1 MNIFNNSKYRIPV
14 AVLVVSIIF
23 LLILIHS
30 YFLIDK
36 KYNSGVVIFFILLFV
51 ITFGINL
58 RRIYT
63 RLREQERQ
71 LSSMIGNLPG
81 FVYRCKYDIHWTIL
95 YASDQCFGI
104 TGYKPEELINNST
117 KAYSGIIASEYLDY
131 VDDETD
137 LAIEKKT
144 PFVMEYEIIT
154 ANNQRKWVLERGKGI
169 YDNKGELIFLE
180 GYIED
185 ISERKAR
192 ESEIRESA
200 EDYSRLLNG
209 MNETIWLIDF
219 EGNLVDVNNASM
231 QTLGY
236 TKEELLTLGITGIEH
251 NFRQSEF
258 SEMFLL
264 NKEEQSSVFETCHYA
279 KDGRKIPVEI
289 CSSIVKYKG
298 SRVILAIARD
308 ITVRKELEEQRRIQ
322 EDVKS
327 ELLETVTAA
336 KLKAE
341 ESERLKMAFLAN
353 MSHEIR
359 TPMNGILGF
368 MELLKEPDLEES
380 SRREYI
386 DLVNVSGE
394 RLLSTIND
402 IIEISKIESGEQQ
415 LKLEPVDLD
424 EVIQFYLDFFKRET
438 DAKGIALQINSRLTG
453 KQALVL
459 SDRHKLDGILTN
471 LIKNAI
477 KFTREGSIEIGNY
490 ISDESIVFF
499 VKDTGKGIPADR
511 HQAIFERFVQ
521 AENSFARTHEGSGL
535 GLAIAKA
542 YVESLNGRIWVVS
555 EPGHGSNF
563 RFIIPFLPAEK
574 TDKQVLVNISEIK
587 KTATGLNIL
596 VAEDDEISYKIMEKL
611 LRNEPVKLTRARN
624 GKEAVQLAKENN
636 HFSLILMDIN
646 MPLLDGLDATRE
658 IRQFNT
664 SIPIIAQTAYAL
676 NGDREKTR
684 DAGCTGYISKPIKR
698 QELLKVIGKYTN

>member
-1 MNIFNNSKYRIPV
+1 MNIFKISKYRISVPV
-14 AVLVVSIIF
+14 VVVSLIF

-36 KYNSGVVIFFILLFV
+36 KFNLGIVLIFLLLSGIA
-51 ITFGINL
+51 FGRNF

-81 FVYRCKYDIHWTIL
+81 FVYRCKYDIHWTLL
-95 YASDQCFGI
+95 YASDQCFEI
-104 TGYKPEELINNST
+104 TGYHPEELINNSKNT
-117 KAYSGIIASEYLDY
+117 YSHIIASEYLDY
-131 VDDETD
+131 VDNETD
-137 LAIEKKT
+137 RAIDEKT

-154 ANNQRKWVLERGKGI
+154 AGDQRKWVLERGKGI
-169 YDNKGELIFLE
+169 YNSKGELLFLE

-219 EGNLVDVNNASM
+219 KGNLVDVNKASVE
-231 QTLGY
+231 TLGY
-236 TKEELLTLGITGIEH
+236 TKEELLSIGISGIDPD
-251 NFRQSEF
+251 FRQIEF
-258 SEMFLL
+258 SEQLMGT
-264 NKEEQSSVFETCHYA
+264 EERHNIIETCHFA

-298 SRVILAIARD
+298 CRVILAIARD
-308 ITVRKELEEQRRIQ
+308 ITIRKELEEQRRIQ
-322 EDVKS
+322 EQVRS
-327 ELLETVTAA
+327 ELLETVMAA

-386 DLVNVSGE
+386 ELVNVSGE

-415 LKLEPVDLD
+415 TKLEPVDLE

-438 DAKGIALQINSRLTG
+438 DAKGIALKIDGHITG
-453 KQALVL
+453 KKALVL
-459 SDRHKLDGILTN
+459 TDRHKLDGILTN

-477 KFTREGSIEIGNY
+477 KFTIKGSIEFGNY
-490 ISDESIVFF
+490 ISDDSIVFF

-511 HQAIFERFVQ
+511 LQAIFERFVQ

-542 YVESLNGRIWVVS
+542 YVEALDGRIWVVS
-555 EPGHGSNF
+555 EPGQGSNF
-563 RFIIPFLPAEK
+563 RFIIPYLPAEQTRQTDANSHVIMK
-574 TDKQVLVNISEIK
+574 TS
-587 KTATGLNIL
+587 TRLNVL
-596 VAEDDEISYKIMEKL
+596 VAEDDEISFRIMEKL
-611 LRNEPVKLTRARN
+611 LSSEQIKLTRARN
-624 GKEAVQLAKENN
+624 GKEAVKLARENN

-646 MPLLDGLDATRE
+646 MPILDGLDATRE

-676 NGDREKTR
+676 HGDREKTR
-684 DAGCTGYISKPIKR
+684 EAGCTGYISKPIKR
-698 QELLKVIGKYTN
+698 QELMKIIGKYTN